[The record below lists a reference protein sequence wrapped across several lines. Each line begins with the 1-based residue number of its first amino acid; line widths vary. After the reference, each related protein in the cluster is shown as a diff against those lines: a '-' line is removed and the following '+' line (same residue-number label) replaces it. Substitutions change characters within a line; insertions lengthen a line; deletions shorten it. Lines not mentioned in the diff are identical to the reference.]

1 MLALENVKG
10 IMLTIA
16 KDAHKHVA
24 AVPRNVEGWQDRLG
38 KETNHPLFSFNAVL
52 SFLY

>member
-16 KDAHKHVA
+16 KDARRYA
-24 AVPRNVEGWQDRLG
+24 ATVPKNVEGWQDRFR
-38 KETNHPLFSFNAVL
+38 KKTTHPF
-52 SFLY
+52 FL